1 MVEVFDDSTSSED
14 DVSAL
19 DSSDEC
25 DNEPLHGTL
34 QKPNLK
40 TKKKPP
46 ARQIKGRKVK
56 HDMVTFL
63 KKMEL
68 KTKQEGPK
76 LLPPKK
82 LEHFLSFFQGFYQ
95 QNLYLQ
101 CSLS

>member
-14 DVSAL
+14 DVCAL

-25 DNEPLHGTL
+25 DNDPLHGTL

-56 HDMVTFL
+56 HDM
-63 KKMEL
+63 
-68 KTKQEGPK
+68 
-76 LLPPKK
+76 
-82 LEHFLSFFQGFYQ
+82 LSPSQKG
-95 QNLYLQ
+95 LY
-101 CSLS
+101 SW